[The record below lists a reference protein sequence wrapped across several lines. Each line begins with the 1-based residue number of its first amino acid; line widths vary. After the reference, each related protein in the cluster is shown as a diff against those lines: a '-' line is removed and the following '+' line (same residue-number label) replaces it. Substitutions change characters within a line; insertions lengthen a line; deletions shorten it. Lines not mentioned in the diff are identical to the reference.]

1 MKFKT
6 IEAEERFKDLHPQ
19 AQKIATEMDE
29 WSVKNFEQ
37 ELTLTSTCSTKA
49 EDKLL
54 GRVSD
59 THRTRRAWDVRVND
73 LSEDHIAK
81 LCAHFRKL
89 YRRLGAITTSGAELI
104 VYRPHGTGP
113 HLHCQL
119 NRTYILQEK
128 DYAKTEGI

>member
-6 IEAEERFKDLHPQ
+6 PDVEARFKDLHPQ

-29 WSVKNFEQ
+29 WSVKNFQ
-37 ELTLTSTCSTKA
+37 KELTLTATCSSKA

-54 GRVSD
+54 KRVSD
-59 THRTRRAWDVRVND
+59 THRTRRAWDIRVND
-73 LSEDHIAK
+73 LSEDHISQ

-89 YRRLGAITTSGAELI
+89 YTKYGAVASGGAQLI
-104 VYRPHGTGP
+104 VYKPHGSGP

-119 NRTYILQEK
+119 NRTYILPEK
-128 DYAKTEGI
+128 DYATT

>member
-6 IEAEERFKDLHPQ
+6 PEAKERFKDLHPQ

-37 ELTLTSTCSTKA
+37 ELTLTTTCSTKA

-54 GRVSD
+54 NRVSD
-59 THRTRRAWDVRVND
+59 THRTRRAWDIRTKD

-81 LCAHFRKL
+81 LCSHFRKL
-89 YRRLGAITTSGAELI
+89 YNKYGAVANNAAQLI
-104 VYRPHGTGP
+104 VYKPHGSGP

-119 NRTYILQEK
+119 NRNYILPEK
-128 DYAKTEGI
+128 DYATT